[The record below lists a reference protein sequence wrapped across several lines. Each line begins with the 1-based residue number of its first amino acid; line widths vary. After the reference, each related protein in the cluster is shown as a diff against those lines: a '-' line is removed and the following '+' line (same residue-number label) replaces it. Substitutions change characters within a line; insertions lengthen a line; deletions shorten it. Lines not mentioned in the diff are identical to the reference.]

1 MIAHRIGGPT
11 VPGNLSGRPPPAKFS
26 FDFSALLVASAAIA
40 TMAPLQHLH
49 AQETDAPPMAQVNG
63 LEEIVVTA
71 RRRNEDIQ
79 TVPIAITLMSGEDL
93 RNKQVETVADLQH
106 FVPSLIALNATNRD
120 SDQLSIRGLPGVV
133 AYFAEAPV
141 TSALSAAASGTG
153 SGSGAG
159 LYYDLQSVEVL
170 KGPQSTLFGGTTTG
184 GAILFEPK
192 KPTSDYEGY
201 AQIALGNYND
211 RELEAAVNI
220 PVIAEKLLIRI
231 AGQTQQRDGFTE
243 DITDHKDLDNRN
255 YYAARIGVTL
265 QPSDDIDNYFVYSS
279 YYSDTNGTGE
289 KLTAV
294 NPDSPAALAFGQSL
308 YQALALQTALGPRQ
322 TALDTPEI
330 SKEYNFS
337 FTDIAQ
343 WRMSDTITL
352 RNIAAYTES
361 KYLFRWDLDG
371 STLPIVASTNPSGWT
386 NNLGAYSEELQLQ
399 GRSFNDSLIWTTGT
413 FLQFVHPI
421 GYSNVQS
428 IEFDTPLNTVIQNP
442 LTAAGKTTTKEQA
455 VYAQATYDLGSALEA
470 LSGLKATGGYRYS
483 WDYASNLQDNF
494 NGKGQC
500 ESDPTLSVPNCASAI
515 SGHFNQGTWTMA
527 LDYQLTPGTLLYATG
542 RRGYNPGGFNVYA
555 PTPDERKYQPEHL
568 VDVEAGVKSNW
579 ALWDMQGRTA
589 LDAFH
594 DHYTNIQRNVAVVG
608 AAGINTITENA
619 ALATLEGI
627 EFEGTLVPIKSVELT
642 GLYAYSNSRYDE
654 YQSPSAGN
662 LSGLPFTGGP
672 RNQYSATG
680 KYNLPVADRLGKVS
694 VSATYSWQGH
704 IQFSDRELGGIIPPH
719 GLLDLRM
726 DWDDLAGRPLD
737 ASFFMTNATDQT
749 YIAGGTVVYSAL
761 GVNPVIY
768 GEPRMWG
775 FQLRYRFG
783 PKGNP
788 DS

>member
-1 MIAHRIGGPT
+1 MIVYRIGGRIALAALVGGLILT
-11 VPGNLSGRPPPAKFS
+11 CPPAHP
-26 FDFSALLVASAAIA
+26 AA
-40 TMAPLQHLH
+40 
-49 AQETDAPPMAQVNG
+49 AQETDVPAAAAKAG

-79 TVPIAITLMSGEDL
+79 TVPIAITMMSANDL
-93 RNKQVETVADLQH
+93 RDKQVETVADLQH

-141 TSALSAAASGTG
+141 ISALSAAASGTG
-153 SGSGAG
+153 SGSGTG
-159 LYYDLQSVEVL
+159 LYYDLVGVEVL

-192 KPTSDYEGY
+192 KPTNDYEGY
-201 AQIALGNYND
+201 AQITLGNYND

-220 PVIAEKLLIRI
+220 PVVAEKLLVRV

-243 DITDHKDLDNRN
+243 NVVDHKDLDNRD
-255 YYAARIGVTL
+255 YFAGRIGVTL
-265 QPSDDIDNYFVYSS
+265 QPSDDADNYFVYSS
-279 YYSDTNGTGE
+279 YYTDTNGTGE

-294 NPDSPAALAFGQSL
+294 NPSSPAALAFGPAIF
-308 YQALALQTALGPRQ
+308 QALAEQTALGPRA

-330 SKEYNFS
+330 GKEYTFR
-337 FTDIAQ
+337 FVDIAQ
-343 WRMSDTITL
+343 WRPTDDITI

-371 STLPIVASTNPSGWT
+371 SPLPLIGSTNPT
-386 NNLGAYSEELQLQ
+386 NWSNSIAAYTEELQIQ
-399 GRSFNDSLIWTTGT
+399 GKSLNDNLIWTAGG
-413 FLQFVHPI
+413 FLQFVHPA
-421 GYSNVQS
+421 GYSYVQS
-428 IEFDTPLNTVIQNP
+428 IEFDTPINTFIHNP
-442 LTAAGKTTTKEQA
+442 LTAAGRSTTKEQA
-455 VYAQATYDLGSALEA
+455 VYAQATYDLGSVYDALT
-470 LSGLKATGGYRYS
+470 GLKATGGYRYS
-483 WDYASNLQDNF
+483 WDYASNLQNNYD
-494 NGKGQC
+494 GLGQC
-500 ESDPTLSVPNCASAI
+500 QANPALSVPNCASAI
-515 SGHFNQGTWTMA
+515 SGHFAQGTWTAA
-527 LDYQLTPGTLLYATG
+527 LDYQLTPDTLLYATG
-542 RRGYNPGGFNVYA
+542 RRGYNPGGFNAYA
-555 PTPDERKYQPEHL
+555 PTPETRKFQPESV
-568 VDVEAGVKSNW
+568 VDVEAGVKANW
-579 ALWDMQGRTA
+579 TLWDMPGHIA

-608 AAGINTITENA
+608 AGINTITENA

-627 EFEGTLVPIKSVELT
+627 EFEGRISPIDSVELT
-642 GLYAYSNSRYDE
+642 GIYAYANSRYDE
-654 YQSPSAGN
+654 YQSPTAGN

-680 KYNLPVADRLGKVS
+680 RYKLPVTDRMGKVS
-694 VSATYSWQGH
+694 IAATYSWQAH

-719 GLLDLRM
+719 GLLDVRM
-726 DWDDLAGRPLD
+726 DWDDVAGRPFD
-737 ASFFMTNATDQT
+737 ASFFMTNATDQV

-783 PKGNP
+783 PGTAGL
-788 DS
+788 

>member
-1 MIAHRIGGPT
+1 MIAYRIGGPT
-11 VPGNLSGRPPPAKFS
+11 VFATLVAGLILACPPAHK
-26 FDFSALLVASAAIA
+26 AA
-40 TMAPLQHLH
+40 
-49 AQETDAPPMAQVNG
+49 AQETDVPAAAPKAG

-79 TVPIAITLMSGEDL
+79 KVPIAITVLSANDL
-93 RNKQVETVADLQH
+93 RDKQVETVADLQH
-106 FVPSLIALNATNRD
+106 FIPSLIALNATNRD

-141 TSALSAAASGTG
+141 ISALSAAASGTG
-153 SGSGAG
+153 SGSGTG
-159 LYYDLQSVEVL
+159 LYYDLVGVEVL

-192 KPTSDYEGY
+192 KPTGDYEGY
-201 AQIALGNYND
+201 AQVTLGNYND
-211 RELEAAVNI
+211 RELEGAVNI
-220 PVIAEKLLIRI
+220 PVVPEKLLIRV

-243 DITDHKDLDNRN
+243 NVVDHKDLDNRD
-255 YYAARIGVTL
+255 YFAGRIGVTL
-265 QPSDDIDNYFVYSS
+265 QPSDDVDNYFVYSS
-279 YYSDTNGTGE
+279 YYTDTNGTGE

-294 NPDSPAALAFGQSL
+294 NPSSPAALAFGSAIF
-308 YQALALQTALGPRQ
+308 QALAEQTALGPRA

-330 SKEYNFS
+330 GKEYTFR
-337 FTDIAQ
+337 FVDIAQ
-343 WRMSDTITL
+343 WRPTDDLTI

-371 STLPIVASTNPSGWT
+371 SPLPLIGSTNPNGWS
-386 NNLGAYSEELQLQ
+386 NSIAAYTEELQFQ
-399 GRSFNDSLIWTTGT
+399 GKSLNDNLVWTAGG
-413 FLQFVHPI
+413 FLQFVHPA
-421 GYSNVQS
+421 GYSYVQS
-428 IEFDTPLNTVIQNP
+428 IEFDTPINTFIHNP
-442 LTAAGKTTTKEQA
+442 LTAAGRSTTKEQA
-455 VYAQATYDLGSALEA
+455 VYAQATYDLGSVYDL

-483 WDYASNLQDNF
+483 WDYASNLQNNYD
-494 NGKGQC
+494 GLGQC
-500 ESDPTLSVPNCASAI
+500 QANSALSVPNCASAI
-515 SGHFNQGTWTMA
+515 SGHFAQGTWTAA
-527 LDYQLTPGTLLYATG
+527 LDYQLTPDTLLYATG
-542 RRGYNPGGFNVYA
+542 RRGYNPGGFNAYA
-555 PTPDERKYQPEHL
+555 PTPQTRKYQPESV
-568 VDVEAGVKSNW
+568 VDVEAGVKANW
-579 ALWDMQGRTA
+579 TLWGMTGRTA

-608 AAGINTITENA
+608 NGINTITENA

-627 EFEGTLVPIKSVELT
+627 EFEGRISPIESVELT
-642 GLYAYSNSRYDE
+642 GIYAYANSRYDE
-654 YQSPSAGN
+654 YQSPTAGN

-680 KYNLPVADRLGKVS
+680 RYKLPVEARLGKVS
-694 VSATYSWQGH
+694 VAATYSWQAH

-726 DWDDLAGRPLD
+726 DWDDVAGRPVD
-737 ASFFMTNATDQT
+737 ASFFMTNATDQV

-783 PKGNP
+783 PGTAGL
-788 DS
+788 